1 MFKIEIGANTI
12 ERINVASSNIN
23 SIGCDEATNTL
34 EVEFN
39 SGSIYRYSGVPEHEY
54 EGLLNAS
61 SKGRYLNTHIKDR
74 YTCIQ
79 VR

>member
-1 MFKIEIGANTI
+1 MN
-12 ERINVASSNIN
+12 RIQVVSRNVS
-23 SIGCDEATNTL
+23 SIGYDADRRIL
-34 EVEFN
+34 EVEFQ
-39 SGSIYRYSGVPEHEY
+39 SGSIYQYSDVPEDEY

-74 YTCIQ
+74 YAYIQ

>member
-1 MFKIEIGANTI
+1 M

-23 SIGCDEATNTL
+23 SIGYDEATNTL

-54 EGLLNAS
+54 KGLLSAS
-61 SKGRYLNTHIKDR
+61 SKGRYVNAHIKDR

>member
-1 MFKIEIGANTI
+1 M

-23 SIGCDEATNTL
+23 SIGYDEATNTL
-34 EVEFN
+34 EVEFQ
-39 SGSIYRYSGVPEHEY
+39 SGSIYQYSGVPEDEY
-54 EGLLNAS
+54 EGLLSAS

-74 YTCIQ
+74 YAHIQ